1 MHSSRRIGLATGF
14 ALLVILFVSSFSL
27 AEERLRMAT
36 TTSTENTGLLGVI
49 LPPFEKMF
57 NLKVD
62 VIAVGTGKAMKLGET
77 GDVDVILVHDPIDE
91 EKFVVQGFGVNRRE
105 VMHNDFILVGSAS
118 DPAGCKGLKSA
129 TDAFAKIAKKNSIFI
144 SRGDDSG
151 THRKEKDI
159 WNKAG
164 ITSRGKWYLEAGQGM
179 GVVLQMAHE
188 KMAYALTDR
197 GTYIAYRP
205 KIDSV
210 IISEGDPILYNPYG
224 VIAVN
229 PARHP
234 QVNYIK
240 AMAFIG
246 WITSPEC
253 QKMIAQFKQGGE
265 VLFYPDVIP
274 IK

>member
-1 MHSSRRIGLATGF
+1 MHSSRRIELATGF

-57 NLKVD
+57 NLRVD

-129 TDAFAKIAKKNSIFI
+129 TDAFAKVAKTNSIFI

-197 GTYIAYRP
+197 GTYIAYKP

-210 IISEGDPILYNPYG
+210 IISEGDLILYNPYG